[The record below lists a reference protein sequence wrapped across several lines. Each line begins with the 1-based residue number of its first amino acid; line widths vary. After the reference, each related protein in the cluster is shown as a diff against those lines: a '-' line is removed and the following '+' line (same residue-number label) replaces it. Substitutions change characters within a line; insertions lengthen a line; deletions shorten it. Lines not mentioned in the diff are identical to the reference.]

1 MFKHNTFLGE
11 AERQKRNGGYR
22 LEEIFGVNNPHMT
35 MIQDHQFY
43 SKGNM
48 LLNGPYLSNFI
59 LEQKLLY
66 YSNCCQ

>member
-11 AERQKRNGGYR
+11 AERQKRNRGYR
-22 LEEIFGVNNPHMT
+22 LEEIFGVNNLHMT

-48 LLNGPYLSNFI
+48 LLNGP
-59 LEQKLLY
+59 
-66 YSNCCQ
+66 